1 MIRAMAAKGAQGAMK
16 MSRLLEALAVISLI
30 LVGACAMAQTE
41 NTGEADM
48 AEADILGSRK
58 ARIVEADIIATH
70 AWQALM
76 HLSSA
81 RGEAKCWE
89 TRLSKSAL
97 EALVEHQKS
106 LLSGDVADLAAWADG
121 DGSAFDPSGD
131 LDPILESG
139 LDLDAALPVNV
150 FTDYLLENTDAGRL
164 EARAVASLY
173 QTVLEVE
180 RDGTLLQE
188 EFALYIAMD
197 LPVYVGRLGLPG
209 TDADLLEAGKAL
221 AEKTCA
227 SPFDTDPAAWQIA
240 GRKVWNWGE
249 KHLHIRDAAVIAGE
263 MLEEDD
269 VKALVGVMKAMP
281 PQKIAI
287 LGHSFT
293 SDAHWASPSAFV
305 PIVTAIFERENPS
318 VRFRQWL
325 AGGLNAARAYRN
337 FYDEAV
343 AWEPDRVLFVM
354 VARNDQDV
362 EATKKMVEGF
372 TAAGAEVLAF
382 DSVYLPDMV
391 FGGSLI
397 SETYEKLPVTI
408 IEAAD
413 VIANAPERGEFVCL
427 DGLHMRE
434 PYHRLMAKEWL
445 EFLVG
450 ARKAR
455 LE

>member
-1 MIRAMAAKGAQGAMK
+1 MK
-16 MSRLLEALAVISLI
+16 MPTLLEALAVVSLI
-30 LVGACAMAQTE
+30 LMGACTLAQTE
-41 NTGEADM
+41 STGEADM
-48 AEADILGSRK
+48 AKADILGSRK
-58 ARIVEADIIATH
+58 ARVVEADIMATH

-76 HLSSA
+76 HLSN
-81 RGEAKCWE
+81 GKGDAKCWE
-89 TRLSKSAL
+89 TRLSKSEL
-97 EALVEHQKS
+97 EALVEHQEA
-106 LLSGDVADLAAWADG
+106 LFSGDVADLVAWADG
-121 DGSAFDPSGD
+121 DDSAFDPSRD
-131 LDPILESG
+131 LDPILASG
-139 LDLDAALPVNV
+139 LELDGALPVNV
-150 FTDYLLENTDAGRL
+150 FTDYLLENTDAPRL
-164 EARAVASLY
+164 DARTVASLY

-209 TDADLLEAGKAL
+209 SDEDLLEAGGAL
-221 AEKTCA
+221 AEKTCE

-269 VKALVGVMKAMP
+269 VKALVGAMRAMP
-281 PQKIAI
+281 PQTIAI

-305 PIVTAIFERENPS
+305 PIVTALFERENPS
-318 VRFRQWL
+318 VQFRQWL

-362 EATKKMVEGF
+362 EATQKMVAGF

-382 DSVYLPDMV
+382 DSLYLPDNV

-408 IEAAD
+408 IEVAD
-413 VIANAPERGEFVCL
+413 IIANAPERGEFVCL

-445 EFLVG
+445 KFILG
-450 ARKAR
+450 ARTAK